1 MLLCGINVRLS
12 YNTTCHVMIE
22 TKILISNFF
31 FMGLKLKKNN
41 FFIGT
46 LGLGEYNRRDDSD
59 SLGKIVGFKFSDWLL
74 VSYRQC
80 VNY

>member
-1 MLLCGINVRLS
+1 
-12 YNTTCHVMIE
+12 
-22 TKILISNFF
+22 
-31 FMGLKLKKNN
+31 MGLKLKKNN

-74 VSYRQC
+74 VSYRL
-80 VNY
+80 